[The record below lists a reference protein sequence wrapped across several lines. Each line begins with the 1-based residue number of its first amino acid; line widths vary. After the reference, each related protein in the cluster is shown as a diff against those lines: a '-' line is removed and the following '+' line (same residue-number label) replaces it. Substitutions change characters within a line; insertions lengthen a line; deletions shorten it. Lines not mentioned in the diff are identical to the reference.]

1 MKSGFLKASVNLQKT
16 VLSSTSVLYK
26 TENFIKQTKYISN
39 VDFFISKLCDA
50 IMLNINNLI
59 SAGEKRPDVINCYS
73 IETLDRNFTFL
84 FKFGYQINKSLNDMD
99 IVFFDF
105 STSEKTIRQ
114 NDQRLNDYLKTHS
127 SVDVV
132 IKMAKKLTAQE
143 NFNKLYLVS
152 VTSGVNLPKLS
163 QQQKSIVETIDKN
176 VLVQGVA
183 GSGKT
188 NICIDKII
196 FSACKNYGGKILYTT
211 YSRGLLMDTKL
222 KVEAYKK
229 ELENFLYDFGN
240 QNVVF
245 LDENHKKA
253 LENKFG
259 IYFSSEDDN
268 EIAEKIL
275 GEIVSR
281 CQHQQKKLK
290 K

>member
-50 IMLNINNLI
+50 IMLNINNLT
-59 SAGEKRPDVINCYS
+59 SGEEKRPDAINCYS

-84 FKFGYQINKSLNDMD
+84 FKFGYQIDKSLNDMD

-152 VTSGVNLPKLS
+152 VTSGINLPKLS

-196 FSACKNYGGKILYTT
+196 FSACKNYGGKVLYTT

-222 KVEAYKK
+222 
-229 ELENFLYDFGN
+229 
-240 QNVVF
+240 
-245 LDENHKKA
+245 
-253 LENKFG
+253 
-259 IYFSSEDDN
+259 
-268 EIAEKIL
+268 
-275 GEIVSR
+275 
-281 CQHQQKKLK
+281 
-290 K
+290 